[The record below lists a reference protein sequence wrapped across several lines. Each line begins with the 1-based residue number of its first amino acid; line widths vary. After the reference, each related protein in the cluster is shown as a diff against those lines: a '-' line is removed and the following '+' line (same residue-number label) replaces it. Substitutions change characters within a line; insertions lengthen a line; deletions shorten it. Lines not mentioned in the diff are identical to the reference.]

1 MLPTLSLV
9 QKCFLI
15 SMCLLAGLLDGC
27 EPVVIAPFLSQKI
40 VVGFV
45 LPNPSC
51 WISIQ
56 RLRASLV
63 ASESVQYSASC
74 ELKQAVWLCFTFQLI
89 AALNKRE
96 I

>member
-1 MLPTLSLV
+1 MTSRWSSFLVRSRYITYLDMLPTLSLV

-27 EPVVIAPFLSQKI
+27 TPVVIAPFLSQKI

-63 ASESVQYSASC
+63 ASESVQYFAS
-74 ELKQAVWLCFTFQLI
+74 
-89 AALNKRE
+89 
-96 I
+96 